1 MSGENEPRRSRVG
14 STFIWSCHSMC
25 GICGLVGDND
35 PVLLDRMLDRL
46 VHRGPDDE
54 GSHCGTGVALGVRRL
69 RVIDPAG
76 GHQPV
81 RNETGSVWAVLNGE
95 IYNYRE
101 LRRELIQKGHR
112 FQSDC
117 DTEVLVHLYE
127 EEGPEAVYR
136 LRGMFA
142 YAIWDRE
149 RDLVL
154 LVRDRLGIKPLYYS
168 VQPGNAGAA
177 HRVLFSS
184 ELPSLMEGI
193 PDWRIR
199 PQAIADFLSLLYV
212 PGPDT
217 IVEGVYQ
224 LRPGE
229 ALKIVRGQ
237 LEFWRYYRPEEEAAS
252 QVETQQGDQRARFL
266 SVLRDSV
273 QAHLVS
279 DVPLGLFLS
288 GGLDSASILAC
299 MREAIPG
306 SIKTFSIGYDAPE
319 DQSYNELKAA
329 RFLATHFGTDH
340 TEAVLRPDAVS
351 LLPRVVAGM
360 GEPFADSSAIPT
372 YLVSEVARQSVTVA
386 LSGIGGDE
394 LFGGYPRYLGLRAGA
409 RYAALPVAVRS
420 WIASCAAS
428 CLPDGSG
435 GRDVRGRIKRFLLD
449 GDRPLDEQYLRWTT
463 FRPAGWD
470 APLLAEELRSAAVD
484 SSALHTI
491 RNLFERWPSLE
502 PADRAMGVD
511 LQTYLPDDLL
521 RMGDRMSMVHSLE
534 LRVPFCDHHLL
545 AFACSLTAKKKL
557 QGYKLKGFMRSALQD
572 VLPKSITSAPKRGF
586 MLPLARWLR
595 EDLCEMSLDLLSDE
609 AIRRRGYVNP
619 AYVQWLLA
627 EHQSGR
633 RNFTDQLYAL
643 MVLELWHQQVA
654 QSVSCPPMGV
664 GTA

>member
-1 MSGENEPRRSRVG
+1 
-14 STFIWSCHSMC
+14 MC

-35 PVLLDRMLDRL
+35 PVLLDRMLNRL
-46 VHRGPDDE
+46 VHRGPDEE
-54 GSHCGTGVALGVRRL
+54 GTHHDAGVAFGVRRL

-101 LRRELIQKGHR
+101 LRRELLQKGHR

-127 EEGPEAVYR
+127 EEGAEAVYR

-168 VQPGNAGAA
+168 VQPGKAGVA

-184 ELPSLMEGI
+184 ELPSLLEGL
-193 PDWRIR
+193 PNWTIR
-199 PQAIADFLSLLYV
+199 PQAIPDFLSLLYV
-212 PGPDT
+212 PGPET
-217 IVEGVYQ
+217 IVEGVSQ

-229 ALKIVRGQ
+229 ALKIARGR
-237 LEFWRYYRPEEEAAS
+237 LEFWRYYRPEEEAFYQVDAS
-252 QVETQQGDQRARFL
+252 QGDQRERFV
-266 SVLRDSV
+266 SALRNSV

-279 DVPLGLFLS
+279 DVPLGLLLS
-288 GGLDSASILAC
+288 GGLDSASILAY
-299 MREAIPG
+299 MRETISG

-319 DQSYNELKAA
+319 DQSYNEIEAA
-329 RFLATHFGTDH
+329 RLLATHFGTDH

-351 LLPRVVAGM
+351 LLPRMVAGM

-394 LFGGYPRYLGLRAGA
+394 LFGGYPRYLGLRAA
-409 RYAALPVAVRS
+409 AHYAALPVAIRS
-420 WIASCAAS
+420 WIASCAGS

-435 GRDVRGRIKRFLLD
+435 GRNVRGRIKRFLVD
-449 GDRPLDEQYLRWTT
+449 GYRPLDDQYLRWTT
-463 FRPAGWD
+463 FLPAGWD
-470 APLLAEELRSAAVD
+470 GPLLTEGLRSAVVD
-484 SSALHTI
+484 GLALRNV
-491 RNLFERWPSLE
+491 RNLFDQWPSLE

-545 AFACSLTAKKKL
+545 AFACSLPAATKL
-557 QGYKLKGFMRSALQD
+557 QGGKLKGFMRSALQG
-572 VLPKSITSAPKRGF
+572 VLPEIIIAAPKRGF
-586 MLPLARWLR
+586 ILPLARWLR
-595 EDLCEMSLDLLSDE
+595 EDLREMSRDLLSDE
-609 AIRRRGYVNP
+609 AIRRRGYLNP

-627 EHQSGR
+627 EHDSGR

-643 MVLELWHQQVA
+643 MVLELWHRQVA
-654 QSVSCPPMGV
+654 QSVSCPLIGV
-664 GTA
+664 GVA

>member
-1 MSGENEPRRSRVG
+1 
-14 STFIWSCHSMC
+14 MC

-35 PVLLDRMLDRL
+35 PVLLDRMLARL

-54 GSHCGTGVALGVRRL
+54 GTYLGPGVALGARRL
-69 RVIDPAG
+69 QVIDLRG

-95 IYNYRE
+95 ICNYRE
-101 LRRELIQKGHR
+101 LRQELIQKGHR

-127 EEGPEAVYR
+127 EEGPEGVYR

-149 RDLVL
+149 RDLAL

-168 VQPGNAGAA
+168 VQSGKAGASSL
-177 HRVLFSS
+177 VLFSS
-184 ELPSLMEGI
+184 ELPSLLEGL
-193 PDWRIR
+193 PDWTIR

-217 IVEGVYQ
+217 VVEGVYQ

-229 ALKIVRGQ
+229 ALKIGRGR
-237 LEFWRYYRPEEEAAS
+237 LEFWRYYRPEEEVHCHVEAS
-252 QVETQQGDQRARFL
+252 QGDQRERFL
-266 SVLRDSV
+266 HALRDSV
-273 QAHLVS
+273 QTHLVS

-306 SIKTFSIGYDAPE
+306 SIKTFSIGYEAPE

-329 RFLATHFGTDH
+329 RLLATHFGTDH

-351 LLPRVVAGM
+351 LLPCVVAGM

-394 LFGGYPRYLGLRAGA
+394 LFGGYPRYLGIRAAA
-409 RYAALPVAVRS
+409 RYASLPLAMRS
-420 WIASCAAS
+420 WIAARAQSLS
-428 CLPDGSG
+428 DGSG
-435 GRDVRGRIKRFLLD
+435 SRNVSGRIKRFLFD

-463 FRPAGWD
+463 FQPAGWNG
-470 APLLAEELRSAAVD
+470 PLLAEGLHAAVAD
-484 SSALHTI
+484 SSALRNI
-491 RNLFERWPSLE
+491 RSLFGQWPSRE

-545 AFACSLTAKKKL
+545 AFACSLPAATRL
-557 QGYKLKGFMRSALQD
+557 QGWKLKGFMRSSLQGI
-572 VLPKSITSAPKRGF
+572 LPQSIISGPKRGF
-586 MLPLARWLR
+586 MLPLGRWLR
-595 EDLCEMSLDLLSDE
+595 EDLCEMSRDLLSGE

-619 AYVQWLLA
+619 AYVQWLLT
-627 EHQSGR
+627 EHQNGR
-633 RNFTDQLYAL
+633 RNFTDQIYAL
-643 MVLELWHQQVA
+643 MVLELWHRQVT
-654 QSVSCPPMGV
+654 QPMTCPTMGV
-664 GTA
+664 GAA

>member
-1 MSGENEPRRSRVG
+1 
-14 STFIWSCHSMC
+14 MC
-25 GICGLVGDND
+25 GICGLVGNND
-35 PVLLDRMLDRL
+35 PVLLERMLDRL

-54 GSHCGTGVALGVRRL
+54 GTHHAPGVAFGVRRL
-69 RVIDPAG
+69 RVIDPTG

-81 RNETGSVWAVLNGE
+81 RNETGSIWAVLNGE

-101 LRRELIQKGHR
+101 LREELIQKGHR

-168 VQPGNAGAA
+168 VQSGRAGAA

-184 ELPSLMEGI
+184 ELPSLLEGL
-193 PDWRIR
+193 PDWTIR

-217 IVEGVYQ
+217 IVEGVSQ

-229 ALKIVRGQ
+229 ALKIDRGR
-237 LEFWRYYRPEEEAAS
+237 LEFWRYYSPEKEAWRYGEAPR
-252 QVETQQGDQRARFL
+252 GDQRERFL
-266 SVLRDSV
+266 SALRDSV
-273 QAHLVS
+273 QVHLVS

-299 MREAIPG
+299 MREVIPG
-306 SIKTFSIGYDAPE
+306 SIKTFSIGYDAQE
-319 DQSYNELKAA
+319 DQSFNEIAAA
-329 RFLATHFGTDH
+329 RLLATHFGTDH
-340 TEAVLRPDAVS
+340 TEALLRPDAVS

-360 GEPFADSSAIPT
+360 GEPFGDSSAIPT
-372 YLVSEVARQSVTVA
+372 YLLSEVARQSVTVA

-394 LFGGYPRYLGLRAGA
+394 LFGGYPRYLGLRTAA
-409 RYAALPVAVRS
+409 HYAALPVGLRS
-420 WIASCAAS
+420 WIASRAAS
-428 CLPDGSG
+428 GLSDGSG

-449 GDRPLDEQYLRWTT
+449 GYRPLDEQYLRWTT
-463 FRPAGWD
+463 FQPAGWD
-470 APLLAEELRSAAVD
+470 APLFADGFRSAAVE
-484 SSALHTI
+484 SSALRNI
-491 RNLFERWPSLE
+491 RNLFSQWPFSE

-545 AFACSLTAKKKL
+545 AFACSLPAATRL
-557 QGYKLKGFMRSALQD
+557 QGWQLKGFMRSSLEGL
-572 VLPKSITSAPKRGF
+572 LPKSIVSAPKRGF

-595 EDLCEMSLDLLSDE
+595 EDLHEMSRDLLSDE

-619 AYVQWLLA
+619 AYVEWLLA
-627 EHQSGR
+627 EHHSGR

-643 MVLELWHQQVA
+643 MVLELWHRQITQPA
-654 QSVSCPPMGV
+654 SCLPMGV

>member
-1 MSGENEPRRSRVG
+1 
-14 STFIWSCHSMC
+14 MC

-35 PVLLDRMLDRL
+35 PVLLERMLERL
-46 VHRGPDDE
+46 VHRGPDEE
-54 GSHCGTGVALGVRRL
+54 GMHHDAGVALGVRRL
-69 RVIDPAG
+69 RVIDPSG

-149 RDLVL
+149 QDLVL

-168 VQPGNAGAA
+168 VQSGRAGAA
-177 HRVLFSS
+177 QRVLFSS
-184 ELPSLMEGI
+184 ELPSLLEGI
-193 PDWRIR
+193 PDWTIR

-212 PGPDT
+212 PSPDT

-224 LRPGE
+224 LRAGE
-229 ALKIVRGQ
+229 ALKIARGR
-237 LEFWRYYRPEEEAAS
+237 LEFWRYYRPEEEARRLLNS
-252 QVETQQGDQRARFL
+252 SQGDRREQFL
-266 SVLRDSV
+266 SMLRDSV

-299 MREAIPG
+299 MREVIPG

-319 DQSYNELKAA
+319 DQSYNEIKAA
-329 RFLATHFGTDH
+329 RLLATHFGTDH
-340 TEAVLRPDAVS
+340 TEALLRPDAVS

-360 GEPFADSSAIPT
+360 GEPFGDSSAIPT
-372 YLVSEVARQSVTVA
+372 YLLSEVARQSVTVA

-394 LFGGYPRYLGLRAGA
+394 LFGGYPRYLGLRAAA
-409 RYAALPVAVRS
+409 RYAALPVAMRS

-428 CLPDGSG
+428 CLSDGSG

-449 GDRPLDEQYLRWTT
+449 GYRPLDEQYLRWTT
-463 FRPAGWD
+463 FQPTGWD
-470 APLLAEELRSAAVD
+470 APLFADGLRSAVAD
-484 SSALHTI
+484 SSALHNI
-491 RNLFERWPSLE
+491 RNLFNQWPSCE

-511 LQTYLPDDLL
+511 LQTYLSDDLL
-521 RMGDRMSMVHSLE
+521 RMGDRMSMAHSLE

-545 AFACSLTAKKKL
+545 AFACSLPEATRL
-557 QGYKLKGFMRSALQD
+557 QGWKLKGFMRSALQD
-572 VLPKSITSAPKRGF
+572 MIPKSIISGPKRGF

-595 EDLCEMSLDLLSDE
+595 DDLREMSRDLLSDQ

-627 EHQSGR
+627 EHHSGR

-643 MVLELWHQQVA
+643 MVLELWHRQVA
-654 QSVSCPPMGV
+654 QPVSCPPMGV
-664 GTA
+664 GVV

>member
-1 MSGENEPRRSRVG
+1 
-14 STFIWSCHSMC
+14 MC

-46 VHRGPDDE
+46 VHRGPDEE
-54 GSHCGTGVALGVRRL
+54 GTHHDVGMAFGARRL
-69 RVIDPAG
+69 RVIDPTG

-168 VQPGNAGAA
+168 VQPGKAGAA
-177 HRVLFSS
+177 HRVIFSS
-184 ELPSLMEGI
+184 ELPSLLEGL
-193 PDWRIR
+193 PDWTIR

-212 PGPDT
+212 PGPET

-229 ALKIVRGQ
+229 VLKIARGR
-237 LEFWRYYRPEEEAAS
+237 LEFWRYYLPEEEVQYQGEPS
-252 QVETQQGDQRARFL
+252 QGDQQARFL
-266 SVLRDSV
+266 NALRDSV

-279 DVPLGLFLS
+279 DVPIGLFLS

-319 DQSYNELKAA
+319 DQSYNEIEAA

-351 LLPRVVAGM
+351 LLSRVVAGM

-394 LFGGYPRYLGLRAGA
+394 LFGGYPRYLGVRTAA
-409 RYAALPVAVRS
+409 RYAALPVAMRT
-420 WIASCAAS
+420 WIAARASS
-428 CLPDGSG
+428 CLRDGSG
-435 GRDVRGRIKRFLLD
+435 GHNVRGRIKRFLVD
-449 GDRPLDEQYLRWTT
+449 GYRPVDEQYLRWTT
-463 FRPAGWD
+463 FLPVGWD
-470 APLLAEELRSAAVD
+470 GPLFAEGLRSAVAD
-484 SSALHTI
+484 SPALRNI
-491 RNLFERWPSLE
+491 RNLFGQWPSQEL
-502 PADRAMGVD
+502 ADRAMGVD

-521 RMGDRMSMVHSLE
+521 RMGDRMSMAHSLE

-545 AFACSLTAKKKL
+545 AFACSLSAATKF
-557 QGYKLKGFMRSALQD
+557 QGGQLKGFMRSALQD
-572 VLPKSITSAPKRGF
+572 ILPKRITAAPKRGF

-595 EDLCEMSLDLLSDE
+595 EDLREMSRDLLSDQ

-627 EHQSGR
+627 EHDSGR

-643 MVLELWHQQVA
+643 MVLELWHRQVA

-664 GTA
+664 GAA

>member
-1 MSGENEPRRSRVG
+1 
-14 STFIWSCHSMC
+14 MC

-35 PVLLDRMLDRL
+35 PVLLERMLARL

-54 GSHCGTGVALGVRRL
+54 GMHSAAGVALGARRL
-69 RVIDPAG
+69 RVIDPHG

-81 RNETGSVWAVLNGE
+81 RNESGSVWAVLNGE

-101 LRRELIQKGHR
+101 LREELIRKGHR

-127 EEGPEAVYR
+127 EEGPEGVYR

-149 RDLVL
+149 RELVL
-154 LVRDRLGIKPLYYS
+154 LVRDRLGIKPLYYA
-168 VQPGNAGAA
+168 VQPGREGAA

-184 ELPSLMEGI
+184 ELPSLLEGL

-217 IVEGVYQ
+217 MVEGVYQ

-229 ALKIVRGQ
+229 ALKIVRGR
-237 LEFWRYYRPEEEAAS
+237 LEFWRYYRPEEEVLRQA
-252 QVETQQGDQRARFL
+252 EFQQGDQRDQFL
-266 SVLRDSV
+266 SRLRDSV
-273 QAHLVS
+273 EAHLVS

-299 MREAIPG
+299 MREVIPG
-306 SIKTFSIGYDAPE
+306 SIKTFSIGYEAPE

-329 RFLATHFGTDH
+329 RLLATHFGTDH
-340 TEAVLRPDAVS
+340 TEALLRPDAVS

-394 LFGGYPRYLGLRAGA
+394 LFGGYPRYLGMRVAA
-409 RYAALPVAVRS
+409 RYATLPVAMRA
-420 WIASCAAS
+420 WIAARAESLS
-428 CLPDGSG
+428 DGSG
-435 GRDVRGRIKRFLLD
+435 SRNALGRLKRFLLD
-449 GDRPLDEQYLRWTT
+449 GNRPLHEQYLRWTT
-463 FRPAGWD
+463 FQPAGWNG
-470 APLLAEELRSAAVD
+470 PLLAEGLRTVVAD
-484 SSALHTI
+484 SSAL
-491 RNLFERWPSLE
+491 RNLRSLFDQWPSDE

-521 RMGDRMSMVHSLE
+521 RMGDRMSMAHSLE

-545 AFACSLTAKKKL
+545 AFACSLPAATRL
-557 QGYKLKGFMRSALQD
+557 QGWKLKGFMRSALRD
-572 VLPKSITSAPKRGF
+572 LLPSSIVSAPKRGF
-586 MLPLARWLR
+586 MLPLGRWLR
-595 EDLCEMSLDLLSDE
+595 EDLREMSRDLLSDE

-619 AYVQWLLA
+619 SYVQWLLT

-633 RNFTDQLYAL
+633 RNFTDQIYAL
-643 MVLELWHQQVA
+643 MVLELWHRQVA
-654 QSVSCPPMGV
+654 QPVSHQTMGV
-664 GTA
+664 GAA

>member
-1 MSGENEPRRSRVG
+1 
-14 STFIWSCHSMC
+14 MC

-46 VHRGPDDE
+46 VHRGPDEE
-54 GSHCGTGVALGVRRL
+54 GTHHDAGVAFGVRRL
-69 RVIDPAG
+69 RVIDPTG

-127 EEGPEAVYR
+127 EEGAEAVYR

-168 VQPGNAGAA
+168 VQTGKAGAA
-177 HRVLFSS
+177 HRVIFSS
-184 ELPSLMEGI
+184 ELPSLLEGL
-193 PDWRIR
+193 PDWTIR

-212 PGPDT
+212 PGPET
-217 IVEGVYQ
+217 IFEGVYQ
-224 LRPGE
+224 IRPGE
-229 ALKIVRGQ
+229 VLKIARGR
-237 LEFWRYYRPEEEAAS
+237 LEFWRYYRPEEEALHQADPS
-252 QVETQQGDQRARFL
+252 QGDQRAQFL
-266 SVLRDSV
+266 KTLRDSV
-273 QAHLVS
+273 QSHLVS

-299 MREAIPG
+299 MRETISG
-306 SIKTFSIGYDAPE
+306 SIKTFTIGYDAPE
-319 DQSYNELKAA
+319 DQSYNEIEAA
-329 RFLATHFGTDH
+329 RLLAKHFGTDH
-340 TEAVLRPDAVS
+340 TEAVLHPDAVA
-351 LLPRVVAGM
+351 LLPRLVAGM

-372 YLVSEVARQSVTVA
+372 YLVSEVARKSVTVA

-394 LFGGYPRYLGLRAGA
+394 LFGGYPRYLGIRTAA
-409 RYAALPVAVRS
+409 RYAGLPMAMRS
-420 WIASCAAS
+420 WIASCAAA
-428 CLPDGSG
+428 CLADGSG
-435 GRDVRGRIKRFLLD
+435 GRNVRGRMKRFLVD
-449 GDRPLDEQYLRWTT
+449 GYRPLDDQYLRWTT
-463 FRPAGWD
+463 FLPAGWD
-470 APLLAEELRSAAVD
+470 GPLFAEGLRSAVAD
-484 SSALHTI
+484 SSALRNV
-491 RNLFERWPSLE
+491 RNLFGQWPSHE
-502 PADRAMGVD
+502 PDDRAMGVD

-545 AFACSLTAKKKL
+545 AFACSLPGTTKL
-557 QGYKLKGFMRSALQD
+557 QGCKLKGFMRSALQD
-572 VLPKSITSAPKRGF
+572 VLPKRITTAPKRGF
-586 MLPLARWLR
+586 MLPLTRWLR
-595 EDLCEMSLDLLSDE
+595 EDLREMSRDLLSDE

-627 EHQSGR
+627 EHDSGR

-643 MVLELWHQQVA
+643 MVLELWHRQVA
-654 QSVSCPPMGV
+654 QSVSCPPVGV

>member
-1 MSGENEPRRSRVG
+1 
-14 STFIWSCHSMC
+14 MC
-25 GICGLVGDND
+25 GICGFVGDND

-46 VHRGPDDE
+46 VHRGPDEE
-54 GSHCGTGVALGVRRL
+54 GTHQDVGVAFGARRL
-69 RVIDPAG
+69 QVIDPTG

-101 LRRELIQKGHR
+101 LRSELIQKGHR

-168 VQPGNAGAA
+168 VQPEKAGTG
-177 HRVLFSS
+177 HRVIFSS
-184 ELPSLMEGI
+184 ELPSLLEGL
-193 PDWRIR
+193 PDWTIR

-212 PGPDT
+212 PGPET
-217 IVEGVYQ
+217 IVAGVYQ

-229 ALKIVRGQ
+229 ILKIARGR
-237 LEFWRYYRPEEEAAS
+237 LEFWRYYRPEEEALH
-252 QVETQQGDQRARFL
+252 QVESSQGDQRARFL
-266 SVLRDSV
+266 SILRDSV

-299 MREAIPG
+299 LRDTISG
-306 SIKTFSIGYDAPE
+306 SIKTFTIGYDAPE
-319 DQSYNELKAA
+319 DQSYNEIEAA
-329 RFLATHFGTDH
+329 RLLATHFGTDH

-394 LFGGYPRYLGLRAGA
+394 LFGGYPRYLGIRTAA
-409 RYAALPVAVRS
+409 RYAGLPMAVRS
-420 WIASCAAS
+420 WIASCAAA
-428 CLPDGSG
+428 CLADGSG
-435 GRDVRGRIKRFLLD
+435 GRNVRGRMKRFLVD
-449 GDRPLDEQYLRWTT
+449 GYRPLDDQYLRWTT
-463 FRPAGWD
+463 FLPAGW
-470 APLLAEELRSAAVD
+470 AGPILAEGLRSAVVD
-484 SSALHTI
+484 SAAL
-491 RNLFERWPSLE
+491 RNVRSLFDSWPSQD
-502 PADRAMGVD
+502 PAERAMGVD

-545 AFACSLTAKKKL
+545 AFACSLPAVKKL
-557 QGYKLKGFMRSALQD
+557 QGLKLKGFLRSAMEGI
-572 VLPKSITSAPKRGF
+572 LPKGIIDSPKRGF
-586 MLPLARWLR
+586 MLPLARWLK
-595 EDLCEMSLDLLSDE
+595 EDLREMSRDLLSE
-609 AIRRRGYVNP
+609 QAIRRRGYVNP

-627 EHQSGR
+627 EHDSGR

-643 MVLELWHQQVA
+643 MVLELWHRQVA
-654 QSVSCPPMGV
+654 QSVSCPSIGV
-664 GTA
+664 GAA

>member
-1 MSGENEPRRSRVG
+1 
-14 STFIWSCHSMC
+14 MC

-35 PVLLDRMLDRL
+35 PALLNRMLDRL
-46 VHRGPDDE
+46 VHRGPDEE
-54 GSHCGTGVALGVRRL
+54 GTHHDSGVSFGVRRL

-81 RNETGSVWAVLNGE
+81 RNETCSVFAVLNGE

-101 LRRELIQKGHR
+101 IRRELIQKGHR

-127 EEGPEAVYR
+127 EEGPESVHR

-149 RDLVL
+149 RELML

-168 VQPGNAGAA
+168 IQPGTGDAA

-184 ELPSLMEGI
+184 ELPSLLEGLS
-193 PDWRIR
+193 DWTIR

-212 PGPDT
+212 PGPET

-229 ALKIVRGQ
+229 VLKIAQGRY
-237 LEFWRYYRPEEEAAS
+237 EFWRYYRPEEEALSHHREAS
-252 QVETQQGDQRARFL
+252 QGNQREQFL
-266 SVLRDSV
+266 SSLRDSV

-288 GGLDSASILAC
+288 GGLDSASILSC
-299 MREAIPG
+299 MRETISGP
-306 SIKTFSIGYDAPE
+306 IKTFSIGYDAPE
-319 DQSYNELKAA
+319 DQSYNEIKAA
-329 RFLATHFGTDH
+329 RLLATHFGTDH
-340 TEAVLRPDAVS
+340 TEAVLNPDVVS

-372 YLVSEVARQSVTVA
+372 YLVSEVARRSVTVA

-394 LFGGYPRYLGLRAGA
+394 LFGGYPRYLGLRAAA
-409 RYAALPVAVRS
+409 RYAALPIAMRS
-420 WIASCAAS
+420 WIASRAAA

-435 GRDVRGRIKRFLLD
+435 GRDARGRIKRFLLD
-449 GDRPLDEQYLRWTT
+449 GYRPLDEQYLRWTT
-463 FRPAGWD
+463 FQPAGWD
-470 APLLAEELRSAAVD
+470 GPLFAERLRSAVAD
-484 SSALHTI
+484 STALRNV
-491 RNLFERWPSLE
+491 RNLFGKWPSRE

-545 AFACSLTAKKKL
+545 AFACSLPAATRL
-557 QGYKLKGFMRSALQD
+557 QGWKLKGFMRSALHD
-572 VLPKSITSAPKRGF
+572 VLPKSIIAGPKRGF
-586 MLPLARWLR
+586 MLPLSRWLR
-595 EDLCEMSLDLLSDE
+595 EDLQEMSRDLLSAE

-619 AYVQWLLA
+619 AYVQWLLE
-627 EHQSGR
+627 EHHSGR

-643 MVLELWHQQVA
+643 MVLELWHRQVT
-654 QSVSCPPMGV
+654 QPVSCPPMGAGV
-664 GTA
+664 V

>member
-1 MSGENEPRRSRVG
+1 
-14 STFIWSCHSMC
+14 
-25 GICGLVGDND
+25 
-35 PVLLDRMLDRL
+35 MLDRL

-54 GSHCGTGVALGVRRL
+54 GTHYDAGVALGARRL
-69 RVIDPAG
+69 QVIDPSG

-142 YAIWDRE
+142 YALWDRE
-149 RDLVL
+149 RDRVL
-154 LVRDRLGIKPLYYS
+154 LVRDRLGIKPLYYA
-168 VQPGNAGAA
+168 VQPERAGVAQ
-177 HRVLFSS
+177 RVLFSS
-184 ELPSLMEGI
+184 ELPSLLEGI
-193 PDWRIR
+193 PDWTIR

-217 IVEGVYQ
+217 IVEGVSQ

-229 ALKIVRGQ
+229 ALTIVRGR
-237 LEFWRYYRPEEEAAS
+237 LEFWRYYRPEEELVRQA
-252 QVETQQGDQRARFL
+252 EPPQGDQREQFL
-266 SVLRDSV
+266 SILRDSV
-273 QAHLVS
+273 KAHLVS

-319 DQSYNELKAA
+319 DQSYNEIQAA
-329 RFLATHFGTDH
+329 RLLATHFGTDH
-340 TEAVLRPDAVS
+340 TEAVLRPDVVA

-394 LFGGYPRYLGLRAGA
+394 LFGGYPRYLGLRAAG
-409 RYAALPVAVRS
+409 RYAAFPVAMRS
-420 WIASCAAS
+420 WIASRAAA
-428 CLPDGSG
+428 CLSDGSG
-435 GRDVRGRIKRFLLD
+435 GRDARGRIKRFLMD

-463 FRPAGWD
+463 HQPVGWD
-470 APLLAEELRSAAVD
+470 APLFADGLRSVVTD
-484 SSALHTI
+484 SSALRNV
-491 RNLFERWPSLE
+491 RNLFAQWPSCE

-521 RMGDRMSMVHSLE
+521 RMGDRMSMAHSLE

-545 AFACSLTAKKKL
+545 AFACSLPSATRL
-557 QGYKLKGFMRSALQD
+557 QGWKLKGFMRSSLQG
-572 VLPKSITSAPKRGF
+572 VLPESIVSAPKRGF
-586 MLPLARWLR
+586 MLPLGRWLR
-595 EDLCEMSLDLLSDE
+595 EDLREMSRDLLSTE
-609 AIRRRGYVNP
+609 TVRRRGYVKP

-627 EHQSGR
+627 EHHSGR
-633 RNFTDQLYAL
+633 RNFTDQLYAF
-643 MVLELWHQQVA
+643 MVLELWLQQMTRP
-654 QSVSCPPMGV
+654 VSSPSMGV
-664 GTA
+664 GVA

>member
-1 MSGENEPRRSRVG
+1 
-14 STFIWSCHSMC
+14 MC

-35 PVLLDRMLDRL
+35 PVLLERMLARL

-54 GSHCGTGVALGVRRL
+54 GMHSAAGVALGARRL
-69 RVIDPAG
+69 KVIDPRG

-101 LRRELIQKGHR
+101 LREELIQKGHR

-127 EEGPEAVYR
+127 EEGPEGVYR

-142 YAIWDRE
+142 YAIWDQERE
-149 RDLVL
+149 LVL

-168 VQPGNAGAA
+168 VQPGHAGAA

-184 ELPSLMEGI
+184 ELPSLLEGL

-229 ALKIVRGQ
+229 ALKIVRGR
-237 LEFWRYYRPEEEAAS
+237 LEFWRYYRPEEEVLRQA
-252 QVETQQGDQRARFL
+252 EFQQGDQRDQFL
-266 SVLRDSV
+266 SMLRDSV

-306 SIKTFSIGYDAPE
+306 SIKTFSIGYEAPE

-329 RFLATHFGTDH
+329 RLLATRFGTDH
-340 TEAVLRPDAVS
+340 TEALLRPDAVS

-394 LFGGYPRYLGLRAGA
+394 LFGGYPRYLGIRAAA
-409 RYAALPVAVRS
+409 RYAALPMAMRS
-420 WIASCAAS
+420 WIAARAESLS
-428 CLPDGSG
+428 DGSG
-435 GRDVRGRIKRFLLD
+435 SRNALGRIKRFLLD
-449 GDRPLDEQYLRWTT
+449 GNRPLNEQYLRWTT
-463 FRPAGWD
+463 FQPAGWNG
-470 APLLAEELRSAAVD
+470 PLLAEGLRTVVAD
-484 SSALHTI
+484 SSALRNI
-491 RNLFERWPSLE
+491 RSLFDQWPSHE

-511 LQTYLPDDLL
+511 LQSYLPDDLL
-521 RMGDRMSMVHSLE
+521 RMGDRMSMAHSLE

-545 AFACSLTAKKKL
+545 AFACSLPAATRL
-557 QGYKLKGFMRSALQD
+557 QGWKLKGFMRSSLRD
-572 VLPKSITSAPKRGF
+572 LLPGSIISGPKRGF
-586 MLPLARWLR
+586 MLPLGRWLR
-595 EDLCEMSLDLLSDE
+595 EDLLEMSRDLLSDE
-609 AIRRRGYVNP
+609 TTRRRGYVNP
-619 AYVQWLLA
+619 SYVQWLLA

-633 RNFTDQLYAL
+633 RNFTDQIYAL
-643 MVLELWHQQVA
+643 MVLELWHRQVA
-654 QSVSCPPMGV
+654 QPVSIQTMGV
-664 GTA
+664 SAA

>member
-1 MSGENEPRRSRVG
+1 
-14 STFIWSCHSMC
+14 MC
-25 GICGLVGDND
+25 GICGFVGDND
-35 PVLLDRMLDRL
+35 PALLDRMLNRL
-46 VHRGPDDE
+46 VHRGPDEE
-54 GSHCGTGVALGVRRL
+54 GTHHGAGVAFGVRRL
-69 RVIDPAG
+69 RVIDPTG

-101 LRRELIQKGHR
+101 LRGELIQKGHR
-112 FQSDC
+112 FQSNC

-127 EEGPEAVYR
+127 EEGAEAVYR

-149 RDLVL
+149 QDIVL
-154 LVRDRLGIKPLYYS
+154 LVRDRVGIKPLYYS
-168 VQPGNAGAA
+168 VQPGKAGVA

-184 ELPSLMEGI
+184 ELPSLLEGL
-193 PDWRIR
+193 PDWTIR

-212 PGPDT
+212 PAPET
-217 IVEGVYQ
+217 VVQGVSQ

-229 ALKIVRGQ
+229 ALKITRGG
-237 LEFWRYYRPEEEAAS
+237 LEFWRYYRPEEEALHH
-252 QVETQQGDQRARFL
+252 VEPSQGDQRERFL
-266 SVLRDSV
+266 STLRDSV
-273 QAHLVS
+273 KAHLVS

-299 MREAIPG
+299 MRETIPG
-306 SIKTFSIGYDAPE
+306 SIRTFSIGYDAPE
-319 DQSYNELKAA
+319 DQSYNELEAA

-372 YLVSEVARQSVTVA
+372 YLVSEVARESVTVA

-394 LFGGYPRYLGLRAGA
+394 LFGGYPRYLGLRSAS
-409 RYAALPVAVRS
+409 RYAALPMAMRA
-420 WIASCAAS
+420 WIASGAAS
-428 CLPDGSG
+428 CLSDGSG
-435 GRDVRGRIKRFLLD
+435 GRDVRGRIKRFLVD
-449 GDRPLDEQYLRWTT
+449 GHRPLDEQYLRWTT
-463 FRPAGWD
+463 FLPAGWD
-470 APLLAEELRSAAVD
+470 GPLFAEELRAAVTD
-484 SSALHTI
+484 SSALRHI
-491 RNLFERWPSLE
+491 QSLFGQWPSLD

-534 LRVPFCDHHLL
+534 LRVPFCDHHLV
-545 AFACSLTAKKKL
+545 AFAHSLPAVEKL
-557 QGYKLKGFMRSALQD
+557 QGLKLKGFMRSALQD
-572 VLPKSITSAPKRGF
+572 VLPKRITSAHKRGF

-595 EDLCEMSLDLLSDE
+595 EDLREMSRDLLSDQ

-627 EHQSGR
+627 EHDSGR

-643 MVLELWHQQVA
+643 MVLELWHRQVA
-654 QSVSCPPMGV
+654 ESVSYPPMGV
-664 GTA
+664 GVA

>member
-1 MSGENEPRRSRVG
+1 
-14 STFIWSCHSMC
+14 MC
-25 GICGLVGDND
+25 GICGVVGDND
-35 PVLLDRMLDRL
+35 PALLDRMLDRL
-46 VHRGPDDE
+46 VHRGPDEE
-54 GSHCGTGVALGVRRL
+54 GRHHGIGVALGVRRL
-69 RVIDPAG
+69 RVIDLAG
-76 GHQPV
+76 GRQPV
-81 RNETGSVWAVLNGE
+81 RNETGSVWAVMNGE

-101 LRRELIQKGHR
+101 LREELINKGHR
-112 FQSDC
+112 FQSHC

-168 VQPGNAGAA
+168 VQPGKAGV
-177 HRVLFSS
+177 VLFSS
-184 ELPSLMEGI
+184 ELPSLLEGL
-193 PDWRIR
+193 PHWTIR

-217 IVEGVYQ
+217 IVEGVSQ

-229 ALKIVRGQ
+229 ALKIVRGR
-237 LEFWRYYRPEEEAAS
+237 LEFWRYYRPTEEVGSLHEAS
-252 QVETQQGDQRARFL
+252 LGDQRSQFL
-266 SVLRDSV
+266 SALRDSV
-273 QAHLVS
+273 QAHLIS

-306 SIKTFSIGYDAPE
+306 SIKTFSLGYDAPE
-319 DQSYNELKAA
+319 DQSFNELKAA
-329 RFLATHFGTDH
+329 RLLATHFGTDH
-340 TEAVLRPDAVS
+340 TEAILRPDAVS

-372 YLVSEVARQSVTVA
+372 YLVSEIAKQSVTVA

-394 LFGGYPRYLGLRAGA
+394 LFGGYPRYLGLRTAA
-409 RYAALPVAVRS
+409 HYASLPVGVRS
-420 WIASCAAS
+420 WIASRAVS
-428 CLPDGSG
+428 CLSDGAG
-435 GRDVRGRIKRFLLD
+435 GHEMHGRIKRFLLD
-449 GDRPLDEQYLRWTT
+449 GHRPLSEQYLRWTT
-463 FRPAGWD
+463 FQPAGWD
-470 APLLAEELRSAAVD
+470 APLFAEGLQSAVAD
-484 SSALHTI
+484 DSAL
-491 RNLFERWPSLE
+491 RRVRSLFQEWPSRD
-502 PADRAMGVD
+502 PSDRAMGVD

-545 AFACSLTAKKKL
+545 AFACSLPASTKF
-557 QGYKLKGFMRSALQD
+557 QGWKLKQFMRSSLQGL
-572 VLPKSITSAPKRGF
+572 LPESIISAKKRGF

-595 EDLCEMSLDLLSDE
+595 EDLREMSRDLLSDE
-609 AIRRRGYVNP
+609 TIRRRGYVNP

-627 EHQSGR
+627 EHHSGR

-643 MVLELWHQQVA
+643 MVLELWHGQVT
-654 QSVSCPPMGV
+654 QSASSYPMGV
-664 GTA
+664 GAA

>member
-1 MSGENEPRRSRVG
+1 
-14 STFIWSCHSMC
+14 MC

-35 PVLLDRMLDRL
+35 PVLLERMLDRL

-54 GSHCGTGVALGVRRL
+54 GTHQGADVALGVRRL
-69 RVIDPAG
+69 RVIDPTG

-101 LRRELIQKGHR
+101 LRSELIQKGHR

-154 LVRDRLGIKPLYYS
+154 LIRDRLGIKPLYYS
-168 VQPGNAGAA
+168 VQSGRAGAT

-184 ELPSLMEGI
+184 ELPSLLEGL
-193 PDWRIR
+193 PDWTIR

-229 ALKIVRGQ
+229 ALKIARGR
-237 LEFWRYYRPEEEAAS
+237 LEFWRYYRPEEEAQC
-252 QVETQQGDQRARFL
+252 QVERSESDQRDRFL
-266 SVLRDSV
+266 SALRDSV

-299 MREAIPG
+299 MREVIPG
-306 SIKTFSIGYDAPE
+306 SIKTFSIGFEAPE
-319 DQSYNELKAA
+319 DQSYNEIKAA
-329 RFLATHFGTDH
+329 RLLATHFGTDH
-340 TEAVLRPDAVS
+340 TEAMLRPDAVA

-360 GEPFADSSAIPT
+360 GEPFGDSSAIPT
-372 YLVSEVARQSVTVA
+372 YMVSEVARQSVTVA

-394 LFGGYPRYLGLRAGA
+394 LFGGYPRYLGLRAAA
-409 RYAALPVAVRS
+409 RYSALPVRLRS

-428 CLPDGSG
+428 CLSDGPG
-435 GRDVRGRIKRFLLD
+435 GRDIRGRIKRFLLD
-449 GDRPLDEQYLRWTT
+449 GHRSLDAQYLLWTT
-463 FRPAGWD
+463 FQPAGWE
-470 APLLAEELRSAAVD
+470 APRFTEGLHSATTD
-484 SSALHTI
+484 SLALHSI
-491 RNLFERWPSLE
+491 RSLFEQWPSRE

-521 RMGDRMSMVHSLE
+521 RMGDRMSMAHSLE

-545 AFACSLTAKKKL
+545 AFACSLPEATRL
-557 QGYKLKGFMRSALQD
+557 QGWQLKGFMRYALQNI
-572 VLPKSITSAPKRGF
+572 LPKSIVLGPKRGF

-595 EDLCEMSLDLLSDE
+595 DELREMSRDLLSDQ

-627 EHQSGR
+627 EHYSGR
-633 RNFTDQLYAL
+633 RNFTDQIYAL
-643 MVLELWHQQVA
+643 MVLELWHRQITQP
-654 QSVSCPPMGV
+654 VSSTQMGV
-664 GTA
+664 GAV